1 MKDAG
6 AEPHQFEPTV
16 FGAVRRY
23 RTMVLAIAVLAMV
36 AAVGYTVMQPK
47 TYTAQAS
54 ITVPQPGSQG
64 RTPPSISTQKC
75 SS

>member
-6 AEPHQFEPTV
+6 VEPHQFEPTV

-23 RTMVLAIAVLAMV
+23 RTMVLAIAVLAMA

-47 TYTAQAS
+47 TYTAQGS
-54 ITVPQPGSQG
+54 ITVPLPGSQG
-64 RTPPSISTQKC
+64 GTNSAQ
-75 SS
+75 